1 MDIQRPDGAPRRHPH
16 NPGSQQL
23 HGSASLISAT
33 GTPANGPL
41 ADIPT
46 WPELVVSPKNTSPA
60 GRSIEKRRIR
70 KHQLLNVIREHGP
83 LSRADIAKISGY
95 NLPSVSS
102 LVDELVNDQ
111 IVLEEEARPTSRGR
125 RPIPVLLNH
134 KAATVLGIDLGTS
147 ATIGVLMNLSGE
159 VLCRL
164 ETPTPEFPTPDSKA
178 DYIVDFA
185 MRVLQRCPEPMAPLA
200 GVGVGISG
208 LIGTGRPSHQNSV
221 IFEDRFQSLLSER
234 LGVPALVKNDSQ
246 MLALGSLWFG
256 SGAGYETFAVLN
268 IAEGLGL
275 GFVINR
281 RVYRGAMGFAG
292 DIGHTPMGD
301 PGIPCYCGNT
311 GCTENVASGNGILR
325 LARQEGLEGIA
336 IPELERLYYQGDE
349 RARRIFHRFTEVLG
363 RAVAT
368 VVHLYNPE
376 VVIVAGRWA
385 PESAIYF
392 DQLKQ
397 ESALHMRPSLVESTA
412 MFPCKLRED
421 AVPRGSAASVLHHIF
436 SAAHVDLEEVL

>member
-1 MDIQRPDGAPRRHPH
+1 METQRP
-16 NPGSQQL
+16 NGSPESSRPSFTTTRSVQL
-23 HGSASLISAT
+23 AERT
-33 GTPANGPL
+33 ETPAGML
-41 ADIPT
+41 AEFPT
-46 WPELVVSPKNTSPA
+46 WPHLVVSPKTTSPA

-102 LVDELVNDQ
+102 LVDELVSDG
-111 IVLEEEARPTSRGR
+111 IVVEEEARPTSRGR

-134 KAATVLGIDLGTS
+134 KAAVVIGIDLGTKT
-147 ATIGVLMNLSGE
+147 TIGVLMNLGGD
-159 VLCRL
+159 VLVRI
-164 ETPTPEFPTPDSKA
+164 ERPTPSFRTPDGKA
-178 DYIVDFA
+178 DDVVKFA
-185 MRVLQRCPEPMAPLA
+185 MDLLSQCPQPLAPLA

-208 LIGTGRPSHQNSV
+208 LIGTRRSEQENSV
-221 IFEDRFQSLLSER
+221 IFEEQFQSLLAER

-246 MLALGSLWFG
+246 MLSLGSLWFG
-256 SGAGYETFAVLN
+256 SGAGYETFAILN

-301 PGIPCYCGNT
+301 SGIPCYCGNT
-311 GCTENVASGNGILR
+311 GCTENVASGNGLLR
-325 LARQEGLEGIA
+325 LAKQEGLEGIEQH
-336 IPELERLYYQGDE
+336 ELEEMFHAGDE
-349 RARRIFHRFTEVLG
+349 RARRIFRRFTEVLG

-376 VVIVAGRWA
+376 VVILAGRCA
-385 PESAIYF
+385 PDSSIYF
-392 DQLKQ
+392 DQLKH
-397 ESALHMRPSLVESTA
+397 EAALHMRPSLAHSTEF
-412 MFPCKLRED
+412 FPCKLRED

-436 SAAHVDLEEVL
+436 SSAHVDLEQVL